1 MIDICLRDDTTIA
14 GNLTFSLFTL
24 AYIRNLSCGT
34 STYLRPEKSGAIIPR
49 PYFVVLVIIHAPV
62 LWQRITHWENVQMV
76 ALALAAF
83 SVATTVVGYWSIAL
97 EADQIL
103 VWMPLQLLLDNG
115 AMSQLYLLIQ
125 AKDRGFGSV
134 SETTRK
140 THKPWKLL
148 WRHHERLDRLA
159 LKKRERE
166 KRAFVAVLAFLIF
179 LAMLLLQIFGFIKG
193 LVQHFHAEDL
203 KVPWC
208 SRFLQNYVVAVYDRG
223 IINMQT
229 NCPDFQNPMMDSN
242 KGIGCLNLKAERQMD
257 FLWITVAILP
267 LSMVLE
273 VVEFWQLRRSE
284 AREENPEEENAIRL
298 VAREENAI
306 EDDAREE
313 NAIEE
318 DAREE
323 IYDARLWWTVSCLLP
338 SIVAIGS
345 TFQHK

>member
-1 MIDICLRDDTTIA
+1 
-14 GNLTFSLFTL
+14 
-24 AYIRNLSCGT
+24 
-34 STYLRPEKSGAIIPR
+34 
-49 PYFVVLVIIHAPV
+49 
-62 LWQRITHWENVQMV
+62 
-76 ALALAAF
+76 
-83 SVATTVVGYWSIAL
+83 
-97 EADQIL
+97 
-103 VWMPLQLLLDNG
+103 
-115 AMSQLYLLIQ
+115 
-125 AKDRGFGSV
+125 
-134 SETTRK
+134 
-140 THKPWKLL
+140 
-148 WRHHERLDRLA
+148 
-159 LKKRERE
+159 
-166 KRAFVAVLAFLIF
+166 
-179 LAMLLLQIFGFIKG
+179 
-193 LVQHFHAEDL
+193 
-203 KVPWC
+203 
-208 SRFLQNYVVAVYDRG
+208 
-223 IINMQT
+223 
-229 NCPDFQNPMMDSN
+229 
-242 KGIGCLNLKAERQMD
+242 MD